1 MKDWNE
7 LSEMDQ
13 NRIVSD
19 SISLMSTIM
28 EVYGAEDG
36 TSLWDRISA
45 ELGDDAKS
53 AVLFA
58 MLTGSSSAR
67 RRVRVLEYP
76 RDHKVSFIKAIRVAT
91 GLGLKEAKDISEQ
104 IERGMPHIE
113 FSIPHNR
120 LQDLRTELYNIGVE
134 LI

>member
-7 LSEMDQ
+7 LSEIDQ
-13 NRIVSD
+13 NRIVGD
-19 SISLMSTIM
+19 SISFMTTIA
-28 EVYGAEDG
+28 EIYGAEHG
-36 TSLWDRISA
+36 GALWDRISS

-58 MLTGSSSAR
+58 MLTGGSTAQ

-76 RDHKVSFIKAIRVAT
+76 REKKVSFIKAIRIAT
-91 GLGLKEAKDISEQ
+91 GLSLKEAKDISEQ
-104 IERGMPHIE
+104 KDQGKTHIE
-113 FSIPHNR
+113 FMVPHNR